1 MLPQGCKRK
10 HSLSSESKELQYKGI
25 LILDFRNN
33 SLLNPSLVLFL
44 ECYLSLKVSW
54 QVGSAHIS
62 ILLHRKK
69 GQYMVHA
76 YPEIDIKIFQTLLCK
91 NISLEESFL
100 CTIAFYFLS
109 KYLHWLGHA
118 IKLLRPEGIFR
129 DHCVRDQGSTG
140 WGKRRRCWR
149 DGAVEAIPTLAQA
162 IRGPVCIE
170 SLKININTDHSQ
182 SALFIMM
189 CQQSS
194 KSQ

>member
-33 SLLNPSLVLFL
+33 SLLNPTVLFL
-44 ECYLSLKVSW
+44 EYYPSLLVSW
-54 QVGSAHIS
+54 RVDSAHIS

-69 GQYMVHA
+69 EEYMAHA
-76 YPEIDIKIFQTLLCK
+76 YAEIDIKIFQTLLCK
-91 NISLEESFL
+91 NITLEESFL
-100 CTIAFYFLS
+100 FTVAFYFLP
-109 KYLHWLGHA
+109 KYLHPLGHA
-118 IKLLRPEGIFR
+118 KKLLRLEGIFR

-140 WGKRRRCWR
+140 WGKRRRCWG

-162 IRGPVCIE
+162 IKGPVCIE
-170 SLKININTDHSQ
+170 SFKINTNTDHSQ
-182 SALFIMM
+182 SALFITT